1 MFSLLF
7 HAYHARSPALIG
19 IEKRYSGMTETIQSL
34 EDLRREIDGIDAAM
48 HELILRRTRVVTRI
62 AAAKDETG
70 GANFVPGREARVLR
84 QLLARHDGPFP
95 RPALARIWRE
105 MISVYAAMQGPYAL
119 VAYADGDDQTCWD
132 LARDQFGNHGAMTAL
147 SNSRDVVA
155 RVFSG
160 EAALGVVP
168 IPHDDDADCWWR
180 ALCVADAPRIVAR
193 LPFVPG
199 GNARGGDA
207 GAYAIARVPLDAS
220 GDDRTLL
227 VIESED
233 AIRREILRELLDH
246 VGLRAG
252 AIVSRHEEIWM
263 HLIEVDGFL
272 APNDPVLGRL
282 GETPA
287 VSRACA
293 IGGFAVPI
301 TAPAAA

>member
-1 MFSLLF
+1 
-7 HAYHARSPALIG
+7 
-19 IEKRYSGMTETIQSL
+19 MTETIKSL
-34 EDLRREIDGIDAAM
+34 EDLRCEIDEIDVAM
-48 HELILRRTRVVTRI
+48 HELILRRTRVVTHI
-62 AAAKDETG
+62 AAAKGKSG

-84 QLLARHDGPFP
+84 RLLARHDGPFP

-119 VAYADGDDQTCWD
+119 VAYADGADQTCWD
-132 LARDQFGNHGAMTAL
+132 LARDQFGSHGAMTPL

-160 EAALGVVP
+160 EAALGVLP
-168 IPHDDDADCWWR
+168 IPNDDDADCWWR

-207 GAYAIARVPLDAS
+207 GAYAIARVPLDPS
-220 GDDRTLL
+220 GNDRALL

-233 AIRREILRELLDH
+233 AIRRAILHDLLDS
-246 VGLRAG
+246 VGLRPS
-252 AIVSRHEEIWM
+252 AIILRHEEIWM
-263 HLIEVDGFL
+263 HLIEVDGFVG
-272 APNDPVLGRL
+272 PDHPVLGQL
-282 GETPA
+282 EELPA

-301 TAPAAA
+301 AAPLAAS

>member
-1 MFSLLF
+1 
-7 HAYHARSPALIG
+7 
-19 IEKRYSGMTETIQSL
+19 MTETTKSL
-34 EDLRREIDGIDAAM
+34 EELRREIDGIDASM
-48 HELILRRTRVVTRI
+48 HELILRRTRVVTQV
-62 AAAKDETG
+62 AAAKGKTG
-70 GANFVPGREARVLR
+70 GSNFVPGREARVLR

-132 LARDQFGNHGAMTAL
+132 LARDQYGSHGAMTPV
-147 SNSRDVVA
+147 SNTRDVVA

-180 ALCVADAPRIVAR
+180 ALCVADAPRVVAR

-199 GNARGGDA
+199 GNARGSDA
-207 GAYAIARVPLDAS
+207 GAYAIARVPLDDS
-220 GDDRTLL
+220 GDDRALL

-233 AIRREILRELLDH
+233 AIRRETIIELLAGASLH
-246 VGLRAG
+246 AG
-252 AIVSRHEEIWM
+252 AIVSRQEEIWM
-263 HLIEVDGFL
+263 HLIEVDGFI
-272 APNDPVLGRL
+272 APDDPVLGRL
-282 GETPA
+282 EGLRA
-287 VSRACA
+287 ISRACA

-301 TAPAAA
+301 AAPVTAAPAAS